1 MRIGLALALLA
12 VLACGCSRD
21 KPRSR
26 EANSKAGAPTVPADA
41 GPASSFPRV
50 DADLAAYDAEV
61 KRRNSSFRPT
71 ETATPAEAVQQ
82 ELAHMFAI
90 DQYMRKQVDLPHRRG
105 YDEAET
111 FYFRLQ
117 FSPRW
122 DEIDLANTKRVKQF
136 IDEHGWLTI
145 SRFGPQ
151 ADQQAWLLV
160 QHADRDVEFQKRVL
174 ALLEP
179 LVAKGETE
187 PSHFAYLYDRVA
199 SGEGRPQ
206 RYGTQGR
213 CVGPGK
219 WEPDALE
226 NPAEVDALR
235 ATVGLAPLATYKQ
248 DFVDICH

>member
-1 MRIGLALALLA
+1 MAVALLA

-21 KPRSR
+21 KARSR
-26 EANSKAGAPTVPADA
+26 ETPSKSGAPAEPSDA
-41 GPASSFPRV
+41 GPVSSFARV
-50 DADLAAYDAEV
+50 DADLAAYDAEIE
-61 KRRNSSFRPT
+61 RRKSSFLPT
-71 ETATPAEAVQQ
+71 ATATPAEAVQQ
-82 ELAHMFAI
+82 ELAHMFAV
-90 DQYMRKQVDLPHRRG
+90 DQYMREQVDLPHRRG

-111 FYFRLQ
+111 MYFRMQ

-122 DEIDLANTKRVKQF
+122 DEIDLANTARVKQF

-145 SRFGPQ
+145 GRFGPQ

-160 QHADRDVEFQKRVL
+160 QHADRDVAFQKRVL
-174 ALLEP
+174 TLLEP

-187 PSHFAYLYDRVA
+187 PSNFAYLYDRVA

-219 WEPDALE
+219 WEPDELE
-226 NPAEVDALR
+226 NSAEVDALR
-235 ATVGLAPLATYKQ
+235 ATVGLAPLAAYKK